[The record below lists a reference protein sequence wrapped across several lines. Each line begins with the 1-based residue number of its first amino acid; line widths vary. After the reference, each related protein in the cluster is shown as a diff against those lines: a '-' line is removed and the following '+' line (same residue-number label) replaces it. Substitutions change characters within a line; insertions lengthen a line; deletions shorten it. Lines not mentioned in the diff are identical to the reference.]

1 MKEITLANG
10 VRMPVLGY
18 GVYKIGKPDC
28 VQCVLD
34 ALETGYRS
42 VDTAQ
47 FYHNEEEVGKALSV
61 SGIPRKDI
69 FLTTKVWMNNYGYE
83 NAKASVY
90 RSMEKL
96 KTDYLDLCLLHQPF
110 GDYYGAWRAL
120 EELYD
125 AGIIRAIG
133 VSNFYADRLVD
144 ICLYAD
150 MKPMVNQME
159 THPINQQKELL
170 VWMQKYGVRL
180 EAWSPFARG
189 RGDLFENPVILGI
202 AAKYG
207 KTAAQVI
214 LRWHI
219 QRDVIV
225 IPKSAH
231 RERIRENFSVFD
243 FSLTDEDMAAMA
255 ALDEQRSLFFS
266 HRDPERVE
274 IFNSMK

>member
-1 MKEITLANG
+1 MKDVILANG
-10 VRMPVLGY
+10 VRMPILGF
-18 GVYKIGKPDC
+18 GVYKIDKADC

-47 FYHNEEEVGKALSV
+47 FYHNESEVGEAIAT
-61 SGIPRKDI
+61 SGIPREEI

-83 NAKASVY
+83 SAKASVY

-96 KTDYLDLCLLHQPF
+96 KTGYLDLCLLHQPF

-120 EELYD
+120 IELYD
-125 AGIIRAIG
+125 AGLIRAIG

-144 ICLYAD
+144 ICLWSD

-159 THPINQQKELL
+159 THPVNQQKELL
-170 VWMQKYGVRL
+170 SWMKKYCVQL

-189 RGDLFENPVILGI
+189 RGDIFENPVICGI

-219 QRDVIV
+219 QRDVVV
-225 IPKSAH
+225 IPKSTH
-231 RERIRENFSVFD
+231 KDRIQENFDIFD
-243 FSLTDEDMAAMA
+243 FALTDEDMAAMA
-255 ALDEQRSLFFS
+255 AIDEGRSLFFS

-274 IFNSMK
+274 IFAGMK